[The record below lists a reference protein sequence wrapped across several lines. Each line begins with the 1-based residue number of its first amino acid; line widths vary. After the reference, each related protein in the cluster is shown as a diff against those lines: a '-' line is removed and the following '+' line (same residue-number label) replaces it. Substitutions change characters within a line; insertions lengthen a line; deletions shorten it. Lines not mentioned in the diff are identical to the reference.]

1 MITCSLVLYF
11 PMMPAVFSLPN
22 KEWLSG
28 YKATLP
34 LGEENHSEKTMEEQ
48 QVDVSQGLQEN
59 EI

>member
-1 MITCSLVLYF
+1 
-11 PMMPAVFSLPN
+11 MMPAVFSLPN